1 MAQRLVF
8 TGKQQVSLESF
19 EPDHVSSGHVRV
31 KSICSLVSTGTEN
44 ICFNRLFEP
53 GSHWDR
59 WVKYPFYPGYSTVAQ
74 VEAVGE
80 GVTQFKAG
88 DRVVTRRGHASHHI
102 VAAEQCYLC
111 PNEIDTRDAAWF
123 ALAKITAMG
132 AKAAQYQLGDSV
144 VIIGAGP
151 IGQMSVRWAAAAG
164 AQKIIVA
171 DMVEL
176 RLKMALAGGA
186 THTVARP
193 IDQALEEIKAAN
205 GGLQP
210 RLVIDTTGN
219 ETVFTH
225 ALQLAA
231 RFGRVVVLGDTGM
244 PTHQHLTSDVI
255 TRGLTIVGAHD
266 GHETPEWNST
276 RILSLWFDLMKSK
289 RFNVAGLNTHTFAP
303 AECAKAYEVC
313 NTQRGQTM
321 GIVFD
326 WSR

>member
-1 MAQRLVF
+1 MPKRLVF

-19 EPDHVSSGHVRV
+19 ELDNLNPGQVRL
-31 KSICSLVSTGTEN
+31 KSICSLMSTGTEN

-102 VAAEQCYLC
+102 VNVDQCSLL
-111 PNEIDTRDAAWF
+111 PEGIDVDDAAWF

-132 AKAAQYQLGDSV
+132 ARAAQYQLGDSV

-151 IGQMSVRWAAAAG
+151 IGQMSIRWAAAAG
-164 AQKIIVA
+164 AQRIIVA
-171 DMVEL
+171 DIVEM

-186 THTVARP
+186 THTVARS
-193 IDQALEEIKAAN
+193 IDQALEEIKALN
-205 GGLQP
+205 GGQQP

-225 ALQLAA
+225 ALALPA

-255 TRGLTIVGAHD
+255 TRGITIVGAHD
-266 GHETPEWNST
+266 GHETPEWNGP
-276 RILSLWFDLMKSK
+276 RIYSLFFDLLKSK
-289 RFNVAGLNTHTFAP
+289 RFNVAGLNTHTFTP
-303 AECAKAYEVC
+303 AECKKAYEVC

-321 GIVFD
+321 GILFD